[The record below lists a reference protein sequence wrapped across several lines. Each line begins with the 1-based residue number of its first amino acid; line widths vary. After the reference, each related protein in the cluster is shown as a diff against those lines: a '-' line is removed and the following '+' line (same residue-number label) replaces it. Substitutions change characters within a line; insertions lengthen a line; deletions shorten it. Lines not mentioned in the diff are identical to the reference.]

1 MMTWPILKTQKNKN
15 TEEKS
20 PIMKWTLLNTQIYM
34 YKQNIW
40 NNLWKNM
47 KDVKRMNSH
56 LRVSTAELGTDYLFF
71 SSSNLTHHHSLHPF
85 QHVECFNLQ
94 LQDQLQLMSSDQF
107 WEDDSTSP
115 VGLNVSSLSK
125 IPQKPHT
132 TTTSTLVD
140 SLQGCKPN
148 ISWWPVGVWESGATT
163 GAGLLSTQQAK
174 PCGAPLLYTGAPL
187 SGVHTQAGHQRKPRL
202 PEYLPKNIVC
212 NPRSRPLGLHY
223 YTLGLH
229 HTQAGLQRKHGL
241 IEYLPKIKLTR
252 WVFSMHCL
260 KSNWSIK
267 MTTFLQVHCTAIQI

>member
-1 MMTWPILKTQKNKN
+1 MNKIEDTKNKARCQGGLRKLSIMTWPKLRIRITRRHKKITHDDMTNIEDTKNKN

-20 PIMKWTLLNTQIYM
+20 PMMTWTLLNTQIYM

-115 VGLNVSSLSK
+115 VGLNVSSLGK
-125 IPQKPHT
+125 ILLKPT
-132 TTTSTLVD
+132 
-140 SLQGCKPN
+140 
-148 ISWWPVGVWESGATT
+148 
-163 GAGLLSTQQAK
+163 
-174 PCGAPLLYTGAPL
+174 
-187 SGVHTQAGHQRKPRL
+187 
-202 PEYLPKNIVC
+202 
-212 NPRSRPLGLHY
+212 
-223 YTLGLH
+223 H
-229 HTQAGLQRKHGL
+229 H
-241 IEYLPKIKLTR
+241 
-252 WVFSMHCL
+252 
-260 KSNWSIK
+260 N
-267 MTTFLQVHCTAIQI
+267 